1 MIVIIAVNAKGKLTK
16 KRKTY
21 QKKENL
27 PKKGKLT
34 TVFDLFLYFFDF
46 ADF

>member
-27 PKKGKLT
+27 PPFLT
-34 TVFDLFLYFFDF
+34 FFYIFLILLIFDF
-46 ADF
+46 DPF